1 MRFELDTME
10 ADWKTPG
17 GPMAYDLKI
26 RDAVIID
33 GTGAPRYSG
42 DIGVAGGKVVALGDA
57 PDTASRTVNARGQVA
72 APGFVDI
79 HTHYDAQLMWDPLL
93 TVSPW
98 HGVTTAVMGNCGFT
112 LAPTRVAHRDLVM
125 RTFERVEG
133 MSYSALEQGLGRDW
147 GFVSYPEYL
156 DAVDRHG
163 TGINVASMIGHTALR
178 LYAMGE
184 EAVER
189 TATDTEIAEIQRL
202 VAEAMTAGAIGF
214 STSIASVHHGFG
226 GKPVASRLADKKEL
240 AAIAQTMG
248 QAGHGIIQ
256 MVGDSTPRPWDTYI
270 SMAEISR
277 RPVCW
282 GGLHGAQAIPGNHL
296 RELERTRELM
306 ASGLRIY
313 PQAACRPTVF
323 EYSLGEPVGGMAGWE
338 LLQPIVKTSSSEVKL
353 AFLSDPVVRRRFHEV
368 LDGPGEHDKLL
379 SPDKRQAAL
388 FRHGFRL
395 TEISW
400 YPPEPALEGRLA
412 AEIAAERG
420 LHMVDLI
427 LDMTLATKLDAR
439 FRTPLSNF
447 DDDQLQDVMVDPNV
461 VVGFGDGGAHLSQL
475 CDAVYA
481 TFFLKH
487 WVRERRALSLEEG
500 VRRITGNTAA
510 IYGLTDRGR
519 LATGMPADIV
529 IFDPET
535 IGPGRPERVYDLPG
549 GGERII
555 ASANG
560 VAEVFVNGASLPER
574 GEAMPAGQRLPG
586 KLLRGGQATARN

>member
-1 MRFELDTME
+1 
-10 ADWKTPG
+10 
-17 GPMAYDLKI
+17 MAYDLKI
-26 RDAVIID
+26 TDAVIID
-33 GTGAPRYSG
+33 GTGSPRYSG
-42 DIGVAGGKVVALGDA
+42 DIGVADGKIVALGKA
-57 PDTASRTVNARGQVA
+57 PDSASRTVNARGQVA

-98 HGVTTAVMGNCGFT
+98 HGVTTVVMGNCGFT
-112 LAPTRVAHRDLVM
+112 LAPTRVAHREMVM

-133 MSYSALEQGLGRDW
+133 MSFSALEQGLGKDW

-156 DAVDRHG
+156 DAVERRG

-184 EAVER
+184 AAVER
-189 TATDTEIAEIQRL
+189 TATDAEIAEMQHL
-202 VAEAMTAGAIGF
+202 VADGMQAGAIGF
-214 STSIASVHHGFG
+214 STSLASAHNGFG
-226 GKPVASRLADKKEL
+226 GKPVASRFADTKERLA
-240 AAIAQTMG
+240 IGQTMRE
-248 QAGHGIIQ
+248 AGRGIIQ
-256 MVGDSTPRPWDTYI
+256 MVGDATPRPWDEYI
-270 SMAEISR
+270 GMAKASQ

-282 GGLHGAQAIPGNHL
+282 GGLHGSQAIPGNHL
-296 RELERTRELM
+296 RELERTRELL

-323 EYSLGEPVGGMAGWE
+323 EYSMGEPVGSMAGWE
-338 LLQPIVKTSSSEVKL
+338 LLQPLVKAASAEAKL
-353 AFLSDPVVRRRFHEV
+353 AFLSDPAVRRRMRDV
-368 LDGPGEHDKLL
+368 MDGPGEHDHYLA
-379 SPDKRQAAL
+379 PDKYQASL
-388 FRHGFRL
+388 FRHGFKM

-420 LHMVDLI
+420 QHFVDLI
-427 LDMTLATKLDAR
+427 IDMSLATKLDAR

-500 VRRITGNTAA
+500 VRRLTSNTATL
-510 IYGLTDRGR
+510 YGLSDRGR
-519 LATGMPADIV
+519 LAPGVPADIV
-529 IFDPET
+529 VFDPDT
-535 IGPGRPERVYDLPG
+535 IGPGRAERVYDLPG

-555 ASANG
+555 AGANG
-560 VAEVFVNGASLPER
+560 VSEVFVNGVSLPKQ
-574 GEAMPAGQRLPG
+574 GESLQAGSRLAG
-586 KLLRGGQATARN
+586 RLLRHGRASPKN